1 MIAYVLGRLAQF
13 LLSLLVASVAVFA
26 LMSILPGNAA
36 QVALGTNATPEAVAE
51 LEARYGLDQP
61 ALVRYLDWLGGMVRG
76 DFGTSYVTGAPITPV
91 IVDSVQVTAIL
102 VVSAIVVAVLIAV
115 PLGTFAALEQ
125 RSWVG
130 ATISGLSQIGIA
142 IPNFLAAILLVMVF
156 SLTLGW
162 FPSQGWMAP
171 IEGVG
176 GFLARLVLP
185 VVSLA
190 LVQAA
195 ILTRY
200 VRSAVLDVMR
210 EDYIRTA
217 RAKGLTRTRALFR
230 HGLRNAAIPVITV
243 AGVQLATLLVGAVV
257 IEQIFVLPGIGSELV
272 RAVANRDLVT
282 VQGIVMVLIVLVLI
296 INLIVDLLYPVVDP
310 RLRAAA

>member
-1 MIAYVLGRLAQF
+1 MIAYVLGRLVQF

-26 LMSILPGNAA
+26 LMSVLPGNAA
-36 QVALGTNATPEAVAE
+36 QVALGTNATAEAVAE
-51 LEARYGLDQP
+51 LESRYGLDEP

-102 VVSAIVVAVLIAV
+102 VVAAIIVAVLIAV

-130 ATISGLSQIGIA
+130 ATISALSQIGIA
-142 IPNFLAAILLVMVF
+142 IPSFLAAILLVMVF

-217 RAKGLTRTRALFR
+217 RAKGLTQTRALFR

-272 RAVANRDLVT
+272 RAVSNRDLVT
-282 VQGIVMVLIVLVLI
+282 VQGIVMVLIVLVLL
-296 INLIVDLLYPVVDP
+296 INFVVDLLYPVVDP

>member
-1 MIAYVLGRLAQF
+1 MIAYVLGRLVQF

-26 LMSILPGNAA
+26 LMSVLPGNAA
-36 QVALGTNATPEAVAE
+36 QVALGTNATAEAVAE
-51 LEARYGLDQP
+51 LESRYGLDEP

-102 VVSAIVVAVLIAV
+102 VVAAIIVAVLIAV

-130 ATISGLSQIGIA
+130 ATIS
-142 IPNFLAAILLVMVF
+142 AILLVMVF

-272 RAVANRDLVT
+272 RAVSNRDLVT
-282 VQGIVMVLIVLVLI
+282 VQGIVMVLIVLVLL
-296 INLIVDLLYPVVDP
+296 INFVVDLLYPVVDP

>member
-1 MIAYVLGRLAQF
+1 
-13 LLSLLVASVAVFA
+13 
-26 LMSILPGNAA
+26 
-36 QVALGTNATPEAVAE
+36 
-51 LEARYGLDQP
+51 
-61 ALVRYLDWLGGMVRG
+61 
-76 DFGTSYVTGAPITPV
+76 
-91 IVDSVQVTAIL
+91 
-102 VVSAIVVAVLIAV
+102 
-115 PLGTFAALEQ
+115 
-125 RSWVG
+125 
-130 ATISGLSQIGIA
+130 
-142 IPNFLAAILLVMVF
+142 
-156 SLTLGW
+156 
-162 FPSQGWMAP
+162 MAP

-272 RAVANRDLVT
+272 RAVSNRDLVT
-282 VQGIVMVLIVLVLI
+282 VQGIVMVLIVLVLL
-296 INLIVDLLYPVVDP
+296 INFVVDLLYPVVDP

>member
-1 MIAYVLGRLAQF
+1 MIAYVLGRLVQF

-26 LMSILPGNAA
+26 LMSVLPGNAA
-36 QVALGTNATPEAVAE
+36 QVALGTNATAEAVAE
-51 LEARYGLDQP
+51 LESRYGLDEP
-61 ALVRYLDWLGGMVRG
+61 ALARYLDWLGGMVRG

-102 VVSAIVVAVLIAV
+102 VVAAIIVAVLIAV

-130 ATISGLSQIGIA
+130 ATISALSQIGIA
-142 IPNFLAAILLVMVF
+142 IPSFLAAILLVMVF

-272 RAVANRDLVT
+272 RAVSNRDLVT
-282 VQGIVMVLIVLVLI
+282 VQGIVMVLILLVLL
-296 INLIVDLLYPVVDP
+296 INFVVDLLYPVVDP

>member
-1 MIAYVLGRLAQF
+1 MLTYVANRALQFALA
-13 LLSLLVASVAVFA
+13 LIVASVVVFA
-26 LMSILPGNAA
+26 LMSVLPGNAA
-36 QVALGTNATPEAVAE
+36 QVALGTNATPEAVAA
-51 LEARYGLDQP
+51 LEAQYGLDQP
-61 ALVRYLDWLGGMVRG
+61 PATRYLGWVTGMLGG
-76 DFGTSYVTGAPITPV
+76 DFGTSYVTGAAITPV
-91 IVDSVQVTAIL
+91 IVGSVQVTGIL
-102 VVSAIVVAVLIAV
+102 VVAAIALAIVIAV

-125 RSWVG
+125 RNWIGV
-130 ATISGLSQIGIA
+130 TISALSQIGIA
-142 IPNFLAAILLVMVF
+142 VPNFLAAIILVIVF

-171 IEGVG
+171 IEGFG

-217 RAKGLTRTRALFR
+217 RAKGLTRIRALFA

-243 AGVQLATLLVGAVV
+243 AGVQLATLLVGAVI
-257 IEQIFVLPGIGSELV
+257 IEQIFVIPGIGSELV
-272 RAVANRDLVT
+272 RAVANRDLLA
-282 VQGIVMVLIVLVLI
+282 VQGIVMVLVLLVLI
-296 INLIVDLLYPVVDP
+296 INLIVDILYPLVDP
-310 RLRAAA
+310 RIRNAA

>member
-1 MIAYVLGRLAQF
+1 MIAYVLGRLVQF

-26 LMSILPGNAA
+26 LMSVLPGNAA
-36 QVALGTNATPEAVAE
+36 QVALGTNATAEAVAE
-51 LEARYGLDQP
+51 LESRYGLDEP

-102 VVSAIVVAVLIAV
+102 VVAAIIVAVLIAV

-130 ATISGLSQIGIA
+130 ATISALSQIGIA
-142 IPNFLAAILLVMVF
+142 IPSFLAAILLVMVF

-176 GFLARLVLP
+176 GFLARLLLP

-272 RAVANRDLVT
+272 RAVSNRDLVT
-282 VQGIVMVLIVLVLI
+282 VQGIVMVLIVLVLL
-296 INLIVDLLYPVVDP
+296 INFVVDLLYPVVDP

>member
-1 MIAYVLGRLAQF
+1 MIAYVLGRLVQF

-26 LMSILPGNAA
+26 LMSVLPGNAA
-36 QVALGTNATPEAVAE
+36 QVALGTNATAEAVAE
-51 LEARYGLDQP
+51 LESRYGLDEP

-76 DFGTSYVTGAPITPV
+76 DFGTSYVTGAPIAPV

-102 VVSAIVVAVLIAV
+102 VVAAIIVAVLIAV

-130 ATISGLSQIGIA
+130 ATISALSQIGIA
-142 IPNFLAAILLVMVF
+142 IPSFLAAILLVMVF

-272 RAVANRDLVT
+272 RAVSNRDLVT
-282 VQGIVMVLIVLVLI
+282 VQGIVMVLIVLVLL
-296 INLIVDLLYPVVDP
+296 INFVVDLLYPVVDP